1 MHSNDPNVAMV
12 ESVAARMGPLWQ
24 SVVLVGGCA
33 AGLLYTDPGAAPP
46 RATRDVDLVVEITA
60 LTAYCD
66 MERALEARGFSRDL
80 SPDAPICRWLLSE
93 LTVDLMPSDPA
104 VLGFA
109 NRWYPLAI
117 ETALRL
123 NLPSG
128 TPMRL
133 IAAPV
138 FMATKLVAFADR
150 GNQDFLASHDLEDVV
165 NLLLAR
171 PALLDEAK
179 AMPESLKVYL
189 ASECATLLQTPA
201 FHDGLRGLIAPDAGL
216 ELMVEMVKAQMAALV
231 RLAPT

>member
-12 ESVAARMGPLWQ
+12 ESVAARMGPLWEN
-24 SVVLVGGCA
+24 VVLVGGCA

-46 RATRDVDLVVEITA
+46 RATRDVDLVVEVTA
-60 LTAYCD
+60 LTAYYD

-80 SPDAPICRWLLSE
+80 SPDAPICRWLSSE
-93 LTVDLMPSDPA
+93 LTVDLRID
-104 VLGFA
+104 
-109 NRWYPLAI
+109 
-117 ETALRL
+117 
-123 NLPSG
+123 LPSG

-171 PALLDEAK
+171 PGLPDEAK
-179 AMPESLKVYL
+179 AMPDSLKVYL
-189 ASECATLLQTPA
+189 ARECAALLRTPA
-201 FHDGLRGLIAPDAGL
+201 FHDGLRGLITPDAGL
-216 ELMVEMVKAQMAALV
+216 DSMAEQVKAQMAALV
-231 RLAPT
+231 RLDPTAAARHV